1 MCIQNVRKPTIV
13 PESLTTSLQI
23 LDKLGDVQVLVS
35 VVSIKKKKH
44 RHKFWTANIF
54 QICRIAENFEH
65 YSHDVDSSFLLW
77 YYKTYNNILVLQ
89 RRFSKETSL

>member
-44 RHKFWTANIF
+44 RHKF
-54 QICRIAENFEH
+54 
-65 YSHDVDSSFLLW
+65 
-77 YYKTYNNILVLQ
+77 
-89 RRFSKETSL
+89 